1 MRGEPLEMETRE
13 GKVDS
18 AEQVQKAAGK
28 GVFRV
33 DVDTVE
39 QLYENYIIPLTK
51 EVEVCRFIF
60 PNLTHITFCRWTT
73 SFKG

>member
-1 MRGEPLEMETRE
+1 MRGEPLEVESPN
-13 GKVDS
+13 GKLGS
-18 AEQVQKAAGK
+18 AEQAQMAAGK

-51 EVEVCRFIF
+51 EVEVSPQPASSVC
-60 PNLTHITFCRWTT
+60 LTLGRLITSC
-73 SFKG
+73 KD